1 MHYNCLVWIEK
12 LMDMAVS
19 ALGFGIMSVDVRM
32 TFYAF
37 ILKTVYLFMS
47 WAINDVVLRE
57 DGFSIYA
64 EQKVDVSEVSLIL
77 QGIFLL

>member
-1 MHYNCLVWIEK
+1 
-12 LMDMAVS
+12 
-19 ALGFGIMSVDVRM
+19 
-32 TFYAF
+32 
-37 ILKTVYLFMS
+37 MS

-77 QGIFLL
+77 QGIFLLWMLACFAAWR

>member
-1 MHYNCLVWIEK
+1 
-12 LMDMAVS
+12 
-19 ALGFGIMSVDVRM
+19 M